1 MRRLHALAIAV
12 LLGVVA
18 VAGTFAALDTTSL
31 GMAAEEAS
39 ASDAEIEAR
48 RAKLDRAERALRR
61 AAKRRPPELPAL
73 PARRAAAP
81 VASAPAPAPASSGG
95 EAVVVRRE
103 DDLEHGFEDDDFDDD
118 FDDTHDGDTHSGDT
132 RDDSTGGGDDD

>member
-48 RAKLDRAERALRR
+48 RAKLDKAERALRR

-73 PARRAAAP
+73 PARRAVAP
-81 VASAPAPAPASSGG
+81 VASAPAPAPASGG

-118 FDDTHDGDTHSGDT
+118 FDDSYDDDTHSGDT
-132 RDDSTGGGDDD
+132 RDDSTGGGEDD

>member
-48 RAKLDRAERALRR
+48 RAKLDKAERALRR

-73 PARRAAAP
+73 PARRAVAP
-81 VASAPAPAPASSGG
+81 VAPASGG

-118 FDDTHDGDTHSGDT
+118 FDDSHDDDTHSGDT
-132 RDDSTGGGDDD
+132 RDDSTGGG